1 MTNYSSIVPVQR
13 WGVLVLAATVSLCVS
28 PRSSASDDGDFEYWP
43 KVSFLVPIDEQWKV
57 KVEERLTFGDEARR
71 LDDIQADLGLYYL
84 GLADWF
90 TVGFG
95 YKETFEKDGDDW
107 LLEHRPLVN
116 LIVKG
121 RPCGLT
127 VVSRSRFEYRMPEE
141 DDDVWRY
148 RNKVLIAPEP
158 LLSSTKILPYLAEE
172 IFIRFDDEDFNQHRL
187 QGGLF
192 LPLHEQ
198 IRLEL
203 FYCWKLDEQE
213 DNSWHDTNIVG
224 SYLYFLF

>member
-1 MTNYSSIVPVQR
+1 MTNDSSMVPAQR
-13 WGVLVLAATVSLCVS
+13 WGVLTLAAAVSLCAPLQS
-28 PRSSASDDGDFEYWP
+28 YATDAGDFEYWP
-43 KVSFLVPIDEQWKV
+43 KADFLVPLGEQWKV
-57 KVEERLTFGDEARR
+57 NFEERLTFGDEARR
-71 LDDIQADLGLYYL
+71 LDDIQTDLCFYYS
-84 GLADWF
+84 GLADWL

-121 RPCGLT
+121 RPFDLT
-127 VVSRSRFEYRMPEE
+127 FISRSRFEYRMPED

-148 RNKVLIAPEP
+148 RNRLLIAPEP
-158 LLSSTKILPYLAEE
+158 ALSSTKIVPYLAEE

-187 QGGLF
+187 QGGF
-192 LPLHEQ
+192 FIPLYGQ

-213 DNSWHDTNIVG
+213 DNSWHDTNVVG